1 MFADRVDG
9 FRLNTSSKLLLR
21 LKGVRLCN
29 QGSRIFL
36 QVKLVDRPLED
47 PMEEQQIV
55 YILRNEAMPG
65 LIKIG
70 RTAGDL
76 ATRMKQLYTTGVPVP
91 FQCIYAVKVEHLL
104 DVEKTL
110 HFAFGGQRLNENREF
125 FTVEPE
131 RVIAVLKLLN
141 AKEVTGLVESSIQE
155 GLTDQDKAAEAELK
169 RKRPVLDFA
178 KLGIFPESQLVFQD
192 GTTAIKVISNRKV
205 EFEGQPCFLVN
216 PTRKLL
222 GLAEDYP
229 IQPSPYWSYQGK
241 RLKDLYEEFHGE
253 QETTE

>member
-1 MFADRVDG
+1 MP
-9 FRLNTSSKLLLR
+9 LR
-21 LKGVRLCN
+21 PQIMEL
-29 QGSRIFL
+29 
-36 QVKLVDRPLED
+36 
-47 PMEEQQIV
+47 MEEHQIV

-76 ATRMKQLYTTGVPVP
+76 IARMKQLYTTGVPVP
-91 FQCIYAVKVEHLL
+91 FQCIYAIKLKHVA

-131 RVIAVLKLLN
+131 RVIAILKLLN
-141 AKEVTGLVESSIQE
+141 AEEVTGLVESTIQA
-155 GLTDQDKAAEAELK
+155 GLTALDKAADAEMK
-169 RKRPVLDFA
+169 KKRPVLDFE
-178 KLGIFPESQLVFQD
+178 KLGIPPASSLLFQD
-192 GTTAIKVISNRKV
+192 GVTTITVLTNRKV
-205 EFEGQPCFLVN
+205 EFDGQACFLVT

-241 RLKDLYEEFHGE
+241 SLKNLYEEFHGE
-253 QETTE
+253 QGATE

>member
-1 MFADRVDG
+1 M
-9 FRLNTSSKLLLR
+9 
-21 LKGVRLCN
+21 
-29 QGSRIFL
+29 QE
-36 QVKLVDRPLED
+36 P
-47 PMEEQQIV
+47 QII
-55 YILRNEAMPG
+55 YLLRNEAMPG

-91 FQCIYAVKVEHLL
+91 FECIFAVKLEHEA

-141 AKEVTGLVESSIQE
+141 AQEVTGLVESTIQA
-155 GLTDQDKAAEAELK
+155 GLTAQDKAAEAELK
-169 RKRPVLDFA
+169 KKRPVLDFG
-178 KLGIFPESQLVFQD
+178 KLGIAPGSTLLFQD
-192 GTTAIKVISNRKV
+192 GVTSIQVLTHRKV
-205 EFEGQPCFLVN
+205 EFKGEACFLVT
-216 PTRKLL
+216 PTRELL

-241 RLKDLYEEFHGE
+241 SLKDLYEDFHGA
-253 QETTE
+253 QGTTE

>member
-1 MFADRVDG
+1 ME
-9 FRLNTSSKLLLR
+9 
-21 LKGVRLCN
+21 
-29 QGSRIFL
+29 I
-36 QVKLVDRPLED
+36 
-47 PMEEQQIV
+47 MEEHQIV

-70 RTAGDL
+70 RTSGDL

-91 FQCIYAVKVEHLL
+91 FQCIYAAKLEHVV

-110 HFAFGGQRLNENREF
+110 HFAFGGQRLNDNREF

-141 AKEVTGLVESSIQE
+141 VQEVTALVESTIQS
-155 GLTDQDKAAEAELK
+155 GLTEQDKAAEAELK
-169 RKRPVLDFA
+169 KKRPVLDFG
-178 KLGIFPESQLVFQD
+178 KLGIPPASPLLFQD
-192 GTTAIKVISNRKV
+192 GLTTIQVLTNRKV
-205 EFEGQPCFLVN
+205 EFEDQACFLVT

-253 QETTE
+253 QGTTE

>member
-1 MFADRVDG
+1 M
-9 FRLNTSSKLLLR
+9 KL
-21 LKGVRLCN
+21 
-29 QGSRIFL
+29 
-36 QVKLVDRPLED
+36 
-47 PMEEQQIV
+47 MEEQQIV

-76 ATRMKQLYTTGVPVP
+76 AARMKQLYTTGVPVP
-91 FQCIYAVKVEHLL
+91 FQCIYATKL
-104 DVEKTL
+104 DHEANVEKIF

-141 AKEVTGLVESSIQE
+141 GQDVTGLVESTIQA
-155 GLTDQDKAAEAELK
+155 GLTPQDKAAEAELK
-169 RKRPVLDFA
+169 KKRPVLDFE
-178 KLGIFPESQLVFQD
+178 KLGIIPGSILLFQD
-192 GTTAIKVISNRKV
+192 GIATIQVLTNRKV
-205 EFEGQPCFLVN
+205 EFEGQACFLVT

-229 IQPSPYWSYQGK
+229 IQPSPYWNYQGK
-241 RLKDLYEEFHGE
+241 SLKNLYEAFHNE
-253 QETTE
+253 QGTTE

>member
-1 MFADRVDG
+1 MEF
-9 FRLNTSSKLLLR
+9 
-21 LKGVRLCN
+21 
-29 QGSRIFL
+29 
-36 QVKLVDRPLED
+36 
-47 PMEEQQIV
+47 MEEQQII

-76 ATRMKQLYTTGVPVP
+76 AARMKQLYTTGVPVP
-91 FQCIYAVKVEHLL
+91 FQCIYAVKLEHMA

-110 HFAFGGQRLNENREF
+110 HFAFGDQRLNKNREF

-131 RVIAVLKLLN
+131 RVIAILKLFN
-141 AKEVTGLVESSIQE
+141 AQEVTELVESTIQA
-155 GLTDQDKAAEAELK
+155 GLTEQDKAAEAELK
-169 RKRPVLDFA
+169 KKRPVLDFG
-178 KLGIFPESQLVFQD
+178 KLGIPPGSSLLFQD
-192 GTTAIKVISNRKV
+192 GVSTIQVLTNRKV
-205 EFEGQPCFLVN
+205 EFEGQACFLVT

-241 RLKDLYEEFHGE
+241 SLKDLYEEFHGE
-253 QETTE
+253 QGTVE